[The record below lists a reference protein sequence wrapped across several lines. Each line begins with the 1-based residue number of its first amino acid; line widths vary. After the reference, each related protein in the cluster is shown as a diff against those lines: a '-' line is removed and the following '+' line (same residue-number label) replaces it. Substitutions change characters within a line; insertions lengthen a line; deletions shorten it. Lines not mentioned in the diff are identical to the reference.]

1 MNGRM
6 VGGRKYSIPPPS
18 SSAADPHS
26 FFADP
31 EPSALLK
38 AVPDSAACLMR
49 IRIQL
54 IFKLPYEEI
63 SVVENDEKNA
73 QK

>member
-1 MNGRM
+1 MK
-6 VGGRKYSIPPPS
+6 RKLTVMSCLKIR
-18 SSAADPHS
+18 AADPHS
-26 FFADP
+26 FVADP
-31 EPSALLK
+31 EPSAFLK